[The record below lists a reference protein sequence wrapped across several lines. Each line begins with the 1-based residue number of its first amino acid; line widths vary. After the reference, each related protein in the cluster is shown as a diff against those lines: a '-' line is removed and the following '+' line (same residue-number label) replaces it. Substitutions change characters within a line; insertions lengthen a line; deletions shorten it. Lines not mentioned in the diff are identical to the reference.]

1 MNRRLWASVAMLFAG
16 LLLALLPAFGW
27 NANADR
33 LIVNKAVDT
42 LPDDLKPFFEA
53 NRTFIAQHVTDPLD
67 LAAKSPAERHNH
79 FIRLDHYG
87 AFPFSALPRD
97 YKAAVQKYSKSSL
110 EKYGVL
116 PWEVG
121 LYSQRLT
128 EAFRAH
134 NWDEARLSAAS
145 LAYYIAAAHDP
156 FNTTVNEDGKL
167 SGQPD
172 VNRRFG
178 SSLVDRYSL
187 FFFVH
192 PGEAAFI
199 QDPTDHAFEMCLSA
213 HSWLESILL
222 ADWRAR
228 HGLADYT
235 DEYYDRFYSQAGAV
249 LVREIS
255 DAATDVGSYW
265 LTAWNNAG
273 RPALPSR

>member
-1 MNRRLWASVAMLFAG
+1 MTGRLRGGIAMLLAW
-16 LLLALLPAFGW
+16 LLLTPPTIFAWSAG
-27 NANADR
+27 ANR
-33 LIVNKAVDT
+33 LIANKAVDT
-42 LPDDLKPFFEA
+42 LPGDLRPFFEA
-53 NRTFIAQHVTDPLD
+53 NRNFLVQHVTDPLD
-67 LAAKSPAERHNH
+67 LLAKAPAERRNH

-87 AFPFSALPRD
+87 PFPFSALPRD
-97 YKAAVQKYSKSSL
+97 YKAAVSKYGKSSV
-110 EKYGVL
+110 EKWGLL

-134 NWDEARLSAAS
+134 NWEEARLAAAT
-145 LAYYIAAAHDP
+145 LAYYVAAAHDP
-156 FNTTVNEDGKL
+156 FNTTMNEDGKL

-172 VNRRFG
+172 VNRRFS

-192 PGEAAFI
+192 PNEAAYI

-213 HSWLESILL
+213 HTWVENILL
-222 ADWRAR
+222 ADRRSR
-228 HGLADYT
+228 HGLTDYT

-265 LTAWNNAG
+265 MTAWTNAG

>member
-1 MNRRLWASVAMLFAG
+1 MSRCLRGSVAALLAG
-16 LLLALLPAFGW
+16 LLFALPCAFGW
-27 NANADR
+27 NATGDR

-42 LPDDLKPFFEA
+42 LPEELRPFFEG
-53 NRTFIAQHVTDPLD
+53 NRSFLVQHVTDPLD
-67 LAAKSPAERHNH
+67 LLAKNPMERRNH

-87 AFPFSALPRD
+87 PFPFSTLPRD
-97 YKAAVQKYSKSSL
+97 YKAAV
-110 EKYGVL
+110 EKYGKSSIEKYGLL

-128 EAFRAH
+128 ESFRAH
-134 NWDEARLSAAS
+134 NWDEARVAAAA
-145 LAYYIAAAHDP
+145 LAYYVAAAHDP
-156 FNTTVNEDGKL
+156 FNTTLNEDGRL
-167 SGQPD
+167 SGQPN
-172 VNRRFG
+172 VNRRFN

-192 PGEAAFI
+192 PNEAAFI
-199 QDPTDHAFEMCLSA
+199 RDPTDHAFEMCLSA

-222 ADWRAR
+222 ADRRAR
-228 HGLADYT
+228 QGLADYT

-265 LTAWNNAG
+265 MTAWNNGG